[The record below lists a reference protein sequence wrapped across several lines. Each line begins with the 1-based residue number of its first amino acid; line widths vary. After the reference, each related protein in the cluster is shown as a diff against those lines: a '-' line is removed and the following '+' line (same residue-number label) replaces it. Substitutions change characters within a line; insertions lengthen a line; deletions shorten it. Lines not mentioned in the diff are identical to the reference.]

1 MKHRVNVTVRKRS
14 DTGYYQLQAIS
25 PLNGRELRRSAR
37 TTILKEA
44 MKAAAAWEA
53 ELEQGVVSRRINW
66 EELTMKLA
74 DEYLPRLKR
83 NSQITMRSTV
93 NAFRVFVQPEANIA
107 SITGG
112 TISAWTAKLRKEGLR
127 ETTIARHLR
136 CLKVILNWAV
146 SLELI
151 PRCPAITMPANVSKK
166 RFLKGRALTEEDFQ
180 QLCQASDKLNS
191 TFTPLLK
198 LLWLSG
204 LRISEAHRLSF
215 DSPPNQVDL
224 KNRRF
229 IFHAG
234 GQKSG
239 HDETI
244 PLLPELYDFL
254 ASLGHSSGLV
264 VRPMVNGRPAS
275 LDAVKRQIRAIGEA
289 SRLVVNSEIGKYV
302 TAHDLRRSFGTRWAL
317 QVHPLVLKK
326 LMRHETLDTT
336 LRFYVDLDD
345 SQISE
350 SILQAGSYTSTYTLP
365 TSSGADQI
373 QHTRKTRGKTRN

>member
-14 DTGYYQLQAIS
+14 DTGFYQLRAIS
-25 PLNGRELRRSAR
+25 PLNGRELRRSAK
-37 TTILKEA
+37 TTNLKEA

-53 ELEQGVVSRRINW
+53 ELEQGIVARRMTW
-66 EELTMKLA
+66 EQLAMRLA
-74 DEYLPRLKR
+74 DEYLPRLR
-83 NSQITMRSTV
+83 PNSQTTMRATV
-93 NAFRVFVQPEANIA
+93 KAFGQFVRPEANIS

-112 TISAWTAKLRKEGLR
+112 TVSQWTAKLRADGLR

-146 SLELI
+146 STELMA
-151 PRCPAITMPANVSKK
+151 RRPAITMPANVYKK
-166 RFLKGRALTEEDFQ
+166 RFAKGRALSEEDFQ
-180 QLCQASDKLNS
+180 RLCQAADKLNP
-191 TFTPLLK
+191 TFTPLLR

-204 LRISEAHRLSF
+204 LRISEAFRLSF
-215 DSPPNQVDL
+215 DAPPNQVDL
-224 KNRRF
+224 AGRRF
-229 IFHAG
+229 IFHAD

-254 ASLGHSSGLV
+254 SALGQTSGPV
-264 VRPMVNGRPAS
+264 VRPLINGRAAS
-275 LDAVKRQIRAIGEA
+275 LDAIKRQIRAIGEA
-289 SRLVVNSEIGKYV
+289 AGLVVNSEASKYV

-317 QVHPLVLKK
+317 RVHPLVLKK

-345 SQISE
+345 SQITDA
-350 SILQAGSYTSTYTLP
+350 ILNPTAYTSTYTAAASNDNLR
-365 TSSGADQI
+365 SVRV
-373 QHTRKTRGKTRN
+373 RKTRGK

>member
-37 TTILKEA
+37 TTSLKEA

-53 ELEQGVVSRRINW
+53 ELEQGIFSTRISW
-66 EELTMKLA
+66 EELANRFA
-74 DEYLPRLKR
+74 DEYMPRLKP
-83 NSQITMRSTV
+83 NSQITMRSTLR
-93 NAFRVFVQPEANIA
+93 AFGSFVQPEANVA
-107 SITGG
+107 SINGG
-112 TISAWTAKLRKEGLR
+112 TISSWTAKLRKDGLR

-136 CLKVILNWAV
+136 TLKVVFNWAV
-146 SLELI
+146 SIELI
-151 PRCPAITMPANVSKK
+151 ARRPAITMPANVGKK
-166 RFLKGRALTEEDFQ
+166 RFLKGRALSEADFEV
-180 QLCQASDKLNS
+180 LCQTADRLNP
-191 TFTPLLK
+191 TFTPLLW

-204 LRISEAHRLSF
+204 LRISEAWRLSF

-224 KNRRF
+224 ANRRF
-229 IFHAG
+229 VFHAI

-244 PLLPELYDFL
+244 PLLPELAEFL
-254 ASLGHSSGLV
+254 ASLGRETGPV
-264 VRPMVNGRPAS
+264 VSPMVNGRPAS
-275 LDAVKRQIRAIGEA
+275 LDSVKRQISAIGEA
-289 SRLVVNSEIGKYV
+289 AGLMVNSDTGKHV

-317 QVHPLVLKK
+317 RVHPLVLKK

-345 SQISE
+345 SQINQAIAE
-350 SILQAGSYTSTYTLP
+350 SPYTSTYTSA
-365 TSSGADQI
+365 TSRDELRPAD
-373 QHTRKTRGKTRN
+373 HRKTRRK

>member
-1 MKHRVNVTVRKRS
+1 MKHRVNVTVRKRT
-14 DTGYYQLQAIS
+14 DTGFYQLRAIS
-25 PLNGRELRRSAR
+25 PLNGRELRRSAK
-37 TTILKEA
+37 TTNLKEA

-53 ELEQGVVSRRINW
+53 ELEQGVVSRRITW
-66 EELTMKLA
+66 EQLA
-74 DEYLPRLKR
+74 VRFADQYLPRLKS
-83 NSQITMRSTV
+83 NSQMTMRSTV
-93 NAFRVFVQPEANIA
+93 KAFGQFVRPEANIG

-112 TISAWTAKLRKEGLR
+112 TVSEWTAKLRRYGLR

-146 SLELI
+146 SIELI
-151 PRCPAITMPANVSKK
+151 ARCPPITMPTNANKK
-166 RFLKGRALTEEDFQ
+166 RFLKGRALTEADFL
-180 QLCQASDKLNS
+180 QLCQASDKINP

-204 LRISEAHRLSF
+204 LRISEAFRLSF

-224 KNRRF
+224 TGRRF
-229 IFHAG
+229 IFHAE

-244 PLLPELYDFL
+244 PLLPELCDFL
-254 ASLGHSSGLV
+254 GSLGHRSGPV
-264 VRPMVNGRPAS
+264 VRPLVNGRPAS
-275 LDAVKRQIRAIGEA
+275 LDAVKRQISAIGEA
-289 SRLVVNSEIGKYV
+289 AGLVVNAEAGKYV

-317 QVHPLVLKK
+317 RVHPLVLKK

-345 SQISE
+345 SQITDA
-350 SILQAGSYTSTYTLP
+350 ILNPTAYTSTYTAAA
-365 TSSGADQI
+365 SADDSRTLQR
-373 QHTRKTRGKTRN
+373 RKTRGK